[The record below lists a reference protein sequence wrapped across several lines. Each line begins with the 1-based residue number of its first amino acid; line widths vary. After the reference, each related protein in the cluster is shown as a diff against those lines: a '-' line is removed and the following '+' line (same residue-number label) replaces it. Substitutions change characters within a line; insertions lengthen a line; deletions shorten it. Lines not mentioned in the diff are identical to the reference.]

1 MFRFLVL
8 LILIFA
14 VYQASRWFSRL
25 SDRQRRR
32 WLKQGGLIG
41 GAVLLLW
48 LIVSG
53 KLSLLFGVIMLSLT
67 FLFRILDS
75 WSRYGPLIRQL
86 WLRLNGRSRQSGEG
100 QGSAPANR
108 ATMTRQEA
116 LKILGLEQGAS
127 EQEIILAHR
136 RLIARLHPDKGGSD
150 YLAAQINLAKKILL
164 K

>member
-25 SDRQRRR
+25 PDQQKRR

-41 GAVLLLW
+41 GAVLLIW
-48 LIVSG
+48 LILSG
-53 KLSLLFGVIMLSLT
+53 KLSLLLGLIMLILT
-67 FLFRILDS
+67 FLLRILDS
-75 WSRYGPLIRQL
+75 LSRYGPLIKQL
-86 WLRLNGRSRQSGEG
+86 WLRMNGQSQQSGES
-100 QGSAPANR
+100 QGGAPANR
-108 ATMTRQEA
+108 STMTRQEA